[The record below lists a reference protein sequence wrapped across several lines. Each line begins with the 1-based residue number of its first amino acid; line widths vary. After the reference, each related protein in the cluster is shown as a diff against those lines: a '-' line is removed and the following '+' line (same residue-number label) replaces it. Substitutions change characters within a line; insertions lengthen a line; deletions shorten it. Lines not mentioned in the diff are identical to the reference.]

1 MILERDERSE
11 GWVAYEGMWNPQK
24 FEFERLRAC
33 FKCPERGALD
43 DGSWMGWFVNRAAD
57 GAEPD
62 WGIATM
68 RCFSHWEREWNVLLF
83 FSLLVNVFSVIV
95 KAYDLKLFADAMTMI
110 CFFRFSGQWSGTV
123 RDLEWNNASNHA
135 SAWVYLLSQCTTVR
149 LWDLPLGDKIK
160 PSILQR
166 FQIGWTASLFS
177 VFCFF
182 IRMFEL
188 EKVCYA
194 SNVLSVL
201 FACEFVLYINVR
213 KFEMYI
219 ISACLSLL

>member
-95 KAYDLKLFADAMTMI
+95 KAYDLKLFADAMI
-110 CFFRFSGQWSGTV
+110 CFFSFLRSVIGNSPWSGM
-123 RDLEWNNASNHA
+123 
-135 SAWVYLLSQCTTVR
+135 
-149 LWDLPLGDKIK
+149 K
-160 PSILQR
+160 QR
-166 FQIGWTASLFS
+166 FRSCYSASLFAKS
-177 VFCFF
+177 MHHSPTLGSSSRWQNKAKYTSAFSHWLNGIIIFC
-182 IRMFEL
+182 IL
-188 EKVCYA
+188 LLY
-194 SNVLSVL
+194 SNVRVG
-201 FACEFVLYINVR
+201 
-213 KFEMYI
+213 K
-219 ISACLSLL
+219 SLLCKQCSECAFCLWVCFVYQCS